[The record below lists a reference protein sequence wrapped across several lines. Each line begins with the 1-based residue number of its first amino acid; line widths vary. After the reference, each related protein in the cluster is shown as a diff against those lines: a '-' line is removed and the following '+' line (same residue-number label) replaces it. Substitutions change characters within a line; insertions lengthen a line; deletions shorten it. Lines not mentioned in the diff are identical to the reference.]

1 MARHVLDTPTRHF
14 SFAWYDNVGP
24 DPTENIDA
32 GPDALSNLEAVVAI
46 AERDFATL
54 AGWFGIP
61 SYASFRRVDVRIN
74 LNDGGG
80 SNGGYQPDLG
90 INISGIS
97 RQTDPMVADEIV
109 REIFVAELAEIMMD
123 YRGQTVAGSGP
134 WHAGDS
140 TGEGLS
146 RVMGAELHPV
156 GYYGGGFASLSAWTG
171 NGAPD
176 WVDMTFTGN
185 AVFAG
190 DTFWPSFG
198 CAVVFLYYLHTQ
210 LGHDWG
216 SIIAADGATLQE
228 KYTALGYTDNG
239 FAAMTGLLTTFF
251 GALADVST
259 VDDDPFPLWPDYRRS
274 LALSTEETA
283 LGPDRAGPIGTVTI
297 PPGAMCPAGSYEFAE
312 FDTDHACT
320 VDCVAEGY
328 ARPAFAWQVAGVD
341 VPAGSSGVGTPL
353 EVTVPATPVD
363 PAAPGAPAART
374 PVQLMVQTAPSSDHQ
389 PDGQL
394 VITDVS
400 GRRETLALHVTVSV
414 TETTAPAEPVLTAST
429 WGTLSTA
436 RVIYDD
442 AYYRDRRT
450 CLDGLTA
457 LLHKLLVARPPPYI
471 DDIRPDPDPIY
482 RIAANTILAIRQS
495 LPDLEKLAP
504 NQATAIRGGLAD
516 AFGVDPAVF
525 D

>member
-1 MARHVLDTPTRHF
+1 MAKHVLDTPTTHF
-14 SFAWYDNVGP
+14 TFVWYDDVGP
-24 DPTENIDA
+24 DPAENIDT

-61 SYASFRRVDVRIN
+61 TDAPFRQVEVRIN
-74 LNDGGG
+74 QTGGGG
-80 SNGGYQPDLG
+80 SNGGYQTDLG
-90 INISGIS
+90 INISGIARRS
-97 RQTDPMVADEIV
+97 DPMVADEIV
-109 REIFVAELAEIMMD
+109 RQIFVAELAEIMMS

-156 GYYGGGFASLSAWTG
+156 GYYGGGFATLASWTG

-176 WVDMTFTGN
+176 WVNATFTGN

-210 LGHDWG
+210 RGLDWG
-216 SIIAADGATLQE
+216 AIIAAEGATLQE
-228 KYTALGYTDNG
+228 KYASLGYTDDG
-239 FAAMTGLLTTFF
+239 FTAMTGLLTTFF
-251 GALADVST
+251 GTLANVST
-259 VDDDPFPLWPDYRRS
+259 VDDDPFPLFPDYRRS
-274 LALSTEETA
+274 LFLSTQETV

-297 PPGAMCPAGSYEFAE
+297 RPGAMCPAGSYEFAE
-312 FDTDHACT
+312 FGTDHACT

-328 ARPAFAWQVAGVD
+328 AMPAFAWQIAGVN
-341 VPAGSSGVGTPL
+341 VPAGSSGVATPL
-353 EVTVPATPVD
+353 GVTVAAAPVD
-363 PAAPGAPAART
+363 PAAPGASAAETPA
-374 PVQLMVQTAPSSDHQ
+374 QLMVQLAPSSDHQ

-414 TETTAPAEPVLTAST
+414 TETTAPAEPVLTASI

-442 AYYRDRRT
+442 AYYRDRRR

-482 RIAANTILAIRQS
+482 RLAADTILAVRES

-504 NQATAIRGGLAD
+504 NQAAAIRDGLAD